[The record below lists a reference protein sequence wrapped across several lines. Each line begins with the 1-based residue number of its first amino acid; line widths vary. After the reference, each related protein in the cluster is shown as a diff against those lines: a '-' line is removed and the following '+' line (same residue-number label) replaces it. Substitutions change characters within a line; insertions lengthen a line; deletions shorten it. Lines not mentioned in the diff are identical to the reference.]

1 MTSTATPL
9 RSFRDVARAVI
20 TAALLAAPLHAQSSA
35 PLPWE
40 HDWKAACAR
49 ATAEK
54 RPLLVVVMKD
64 HEPGCERMLDKVYGD
79 KEVRLRLANFVL
91 VPVSTG
97 THTLIEVDQGGQ
109 RGPSCPQFVGALC
122 SEHQAIERELHAR
135 LVEAGSDEVLAPQHL
150 VGDAK
155 GEFVLRRPYEMKRQG
170 LLEFLE
176 RGLLLVNDPATAAQ
190 PGVHSPS
197 VQRLQE
203 AIVKARD
210 EAARTQATR
219 DLLEENSPEREIAF
233 LDAVDKVSGAAN
245 KEPIVRAA
253 GSPEFKTWAPTVAK
267 LLESKEPWVRGCAVV
282 SLEEI
287 ADPASGPALLVL
299 WEKEKEAET
308 RKDLLRA
315 LGPCGGGRPEV
326 KKLLLEQL
334 EAPKDPLRVAAA
346 MSLGFFLK
354 GDAEVA
360 AALEK
365 RYAKEK
371 TTKNRLAIL
380 FAFYE
385 SGDSAH
391 RDRVDAMTKAEK
403 DADLLTFVGIVRR
416 KLSGDGGA
424 AGGPPGDPAGPGGS
438 GGPAGPGGSGGPPA
452 PGGAGD
458 TGSPTGLPPGA
469 FANFAALGQTLKL
482 LAPLYEDDKI
492 ARNAI
497 KLARRWGKGG
507 RGP

>member
-1 MTSTATPL
+1 MTSIASHV
-9 RSFRDVARAVI
+9 RIVFV
-20 TAALLAAPLHAQSSA
+20 AALAVLLPAPLYAQSPA

-40 HDWKAACAR
+40 HDWKSACAR
-49 ATAEK
+49 AAAEK

-79 KEVRLRLANFVL
+79 AEVRLHLANYIL

-97 THTLIEVDQGGQ
+97 THPLIEVEQGGQ
-109 RGPSCPQFVGALC
+109 RVPSCPQFVGALC
-122 SEHQAIERELHAR
+122 SEHQAIERELHAK
-135 LVEAGSDEVLAPQHL
+135 LAEPGGDEVLAPQHL
-150 VGDAK
+150 VFDAK
-155 GEFVLRRPYEMKRQG
+155 GEVVLRRPYEMRRQG

-176 RGLLLVNDPATAAQ
+176 RGLALANDPAGAAQ
-190 PGVHSPS
+190 LGVKSAV
-197 VQRLQE
+197 VQRLE
-203 AIVKARD
+203 DSILKARE

-219 DLLEENSPEREIAF
+219 DLLEESSPDREIAF
-233 LDAVDKVSGAAN
+233 LDAVDKASGAAG

-253 GSPEFKTWAPTVAK
+253 GSPEYKVWAPIVAK
-267 LLESKEPWVRGCAVV
+267 LLDSKEPWVRGCAVV

-287 ADPASGPALLVL
+287 ADPASGPALLAL
-299 WEKEKEAET
+299 WEREKEPET

-354 GDAEVA
+354 GDAEIA

-365 RYAKEK
+365 RYPKEK
-371 TTKNRLAIL
+371 ATTNRLALL

-385 SGDSAH
+385 SGDTTL

-403 DADLLTFVGIVRR
+403 DVDLLSFVGIVRK
-416 KLSGDGGA
+416 KLSGEGSGPPSGAPSAGPGGGA
-424 AGGPPGDPAGPGGS
+424 PANPPKGPPGGS
-438 GGPAGPGGSGGPPA
+438 GGTGAPPGTPPA
-452 PGGAGD
+452 ASSNS
-458 TGSPTGLPPGA
+458 T
-469 FANFAALGQTLKL
+469 NFGQLRKL
-482 LAPLYEDDKI
+482 LAPLYDDDKI
-492 ARNAI
+492 VRNAI
-497 KLARRWGKGG
+497 KLAKKWSKGGKGG
-507 RGP
+507 P

>member
-1 MTSTATPL
+1 
-9 RSFRDVARAVI
+9 RA
-20 TAALLAAPLHAQSSA
+20 A
-35 PLPWE
+35 
-40 HDWKAACAR
+40 
-49 ATAEK
+49 AEK

-64 HEPGCERMLDKVYGD
+64 HEEGCARMLDKVYAD

-97 THTLIEVDQGGQ
+97 THTLIEIDQGGQ

-150 VGDAK
+150 VFDVK
-155 GEFVLRRPYEMKRQG
+155 GGGGEIVLRRPYEMKRQG

-197 VQRLQE
+197 VQRLE
-203 AIVKARD
+203 DAIVKARD
-210 EAARTQATR
+210 EAARTAATR

-233 LDAVDKVSGAAN
+233 LDAVEKVSGAAN

-253 GSPEFKTWAPTVAK
+253 GSPEWKTWAPTVAK

-287 ADPASGPALLVL
+287 ADPASGPALLAL
-299 WEKEKEAET
+299 WEKEKEQET

-365 RYAKEK
+365 RYPKEK
-371 TTKNRLAIL
+371 STKNRLAIL
-380 FAFYE
+380 FAFHQA
-385 SGDSAH
+385 GDPGQ
-391 RDRVDAMTKAEK
+391 RERIDAMTKTEK
-403 DADLLTFVGIVRR
+403 DVDLLSFVGIVRR

-424 AGGPPGDPAGPGGS
+424 AGGPPGGPAGGPPAGPAGPGGS
-438 GGPAGPGGSGGPPA
+438 GGPAGPGG
-452 PGGAGD
+452 PGG
-458 TGSPTGLPPGA
+458 TGAPP
-469 FANFAALGQTLKL
+469 
-482 LAPLYEDDKI
+482 
-492 ARNAI
+492 
-497 KLARRWGKGG
+497 
-507 RGP
+507 

>member
-1 MTSTATPL
+1 MPSTVLPL
-9 RSFRDVARAVI
+9 RALLAG
-20 TAALLAAPLHAQSSA
+20 ALLAAPLHAQSSA

-40 HDWKAACAR
+40 HDWKAACAH
-49 ATAEK
+49 AAAEK

-64 HEPGCERMLDKVYGD
+64 HEEGCARMLDKVYAD

-97 THTLIEVDQGGQ
+97 THTLIEIDQGGQ

-150 VGDAK
+150 VFDMK
-155 GEFVLRRPYEMKRQG
+155 GGGGEIVLRRPYEMKRQG

-197 VQRLQE
+197 VQRLE
-203 AIVKARD
+203 DAIVKARD
-210 EAARTQATR
+210 EAARTAATR

-253 GSPEFKTWAPTVAK
+253 GSPEWKTWAPTVAR
-267 LLESKEPWVRGCAVV
+267 LLDSKEPWVRGCAVV

-287 ADPASGPALLVL
+287 ADPASGPALLAL
-299 WEKEKEAET
+299 WDKEKEAET

-365 RYAKEK
+365 RYPKEK
-371 TTKNRLAIL
+371 STKNRLAIL
-380 FAFYE
+380 FAFHQANDPAQRE
-385 SGDSAH
+385 
-391 RDRVDAMTKAEK
+391 RVDAMTKAEK
-403 DADLLTFVGIVRR
+403 DVDLLSFVGIVRR

-424 AGGPPGDPAGPGGS
+424 AGGPPGGPPAGPPDA
-438 GGPAGPGGSGGPPA
+438 PAR
-452 PGGAGD
+452 
-458 TGSPTGLPPGA
+458 
-469 FANFAALGQTLKL
+469 FADFGQTVKL
-482 LAPLYEDDKI
+482 LAPLYDDDKI
-492 ARNAI
+492 VRNVV
-497 KLARRWGKGG
+497 KLAKRWSKGGKG
-507 RGP
+507 P

>member
-1 MTSTATPL
+1 MARHDSLVGSADPGLAMTSTAALL
-9 RSFRDVARAVI
+9 RSIRFTAA
-20 TAALLAAPLHAQSSA
+20 AALLAAPARAQASA

-40 HDWKAACAR
+40 HDWKAAVAR
-49 ATAEK
+49 AAAEK
-54 RPLLVVVMKD
+54 KPILVVVMKD
-64 HEPGCERMLDKVYGD
+64 GEEGCARMLGKVYGD
-79 KEVRLRLANFVL
+79 TEVRLRLANFVL
-91 VPVSTG
+91 VPASAA
-97 THTLIEVDQGGQ
+97 THSLVEIDQGGQ

-150 VGDAK
+150 VCDGK
-155 GEFVLRRPYEMKRQG
+155 GEVVLRRPYEMKRQG

-176 RGLLLVNDPATAAQ
+176 RGLLLVNDPATAAL
-190 PGVHSPS
+190 PGVHSAA
-197 VQRLQE
+197 VQRLE
-203 AIVKARD
+203 DAIVKARD

-219 DLLEENSPEREIAF
+219 DLLEDHSPDREIAF

-253 GSPEFKTWAPTVAK
+253 GSPEYKTWAPTVMK

-282 SLEEI
+282 TLEEI
-287 ADPASGPALLVL
+287 ADPASAPALLAL
-299 WEKEKEAET
+299 WEKEKEPET

-326 KKLLLEQL
+326 KRLLLEQI

-371 TTKNRLAIL
+371 ATTNRLALL
-380 FAFYE
+380 FAFWE
-385 SGDSAH
+385 AGDPAQ
-391 RDRVDAMTKAEK
+391 RDRVDAMTRAEK
-403 DADLLTFVGIVRR
+403 DVDLSTFVGMIRR
-416 KLSGDGGA
+416 KLSE
-424 AGGPPGDPAGPGGS
+424 PA
-438 GGPAGPGGSGGPPA
+438 A
-452 PGGAGD
+452 PGGAPADPKG
-458 TGSPTGLPPGA
+458 GA
-469 FANFAALGQTLKL
+469 SAASQNFAQAGQLRKL
-482 LAPLYEDDKI
+482 LAPLYDDDKI
-492 ARNAI
+492 VRNAI
-497 KLARRWGKGG
+497 KLAKKWGKGG
-507 RGP
+507 KGP